1 MKKAIIDI
9 GSNSVRIMY
18 KDGLSPYKEL
28 ITTRLGQGLTA
39 EKGLTESAIER
50 TANAVLILYKRA
62 IERDIDQIYIF
73 ATEALRSAVNG
84 KILTDKIKKTTN
96 LDVDVISGE
105 REAEIGLIGALG
117 LNATGGIIDVGG
129 ASTEVVYAK
138 GGKIVYKYSLNEGA
152 VRIFDKFGSDRDKIE
167 GYLSQKIKEYGEICS
182 GEYKII
188 GGTATALAS
197 VVLGL
202 KEYDVTKTHNLFIS
216 VDKLAKTVDEL
227 YSLTDEQI
235 LEKYCVSKARAEIIR
250 GGASIFL
257 SILNYANLKG
267 VTVSESDNLEGYYLT
282 I

>member
-28 ITTRLGQGLTA
+28 ITTRLGQGLTV

-62 IERDIDQIYIF
+62 LERDIDEIYIF

-84 KILTDKIKKTTN
+84 KILTNKIKDTTG
-96 LDVDVISGE
+96 LEVDVISGE

-117 LNATGGIIDVGG
+117 LNGTGGIIDVGG

-138 GGKIVYKYSLNEGA
+138 DGKIVYKYSLNEGA
-152 VRIFDKFGSDRDKIE
+152 VRIFDKFGRNRDKIE
-167 GYLSQKIKEYGEICS
+167 GYLSQKIKEYGEIYS

-197 VVLGL
+197 VFLGL
-202 KEYDVTKTHNLFIS
+202 KEYDASKTDGVYIS
-216 VDKLAKTVDEL
+216 VNKLAETVDEL

-235 LEKYCVSKARAEIIR
+235 LQKYCISKARAEIIR

-257 SILNYANLKG
+257 SILKYANLSG

>member
-1 MKKAIIDI
+1 MKRAIIDI

-18 KDGLSPYKEL
+18 KDGSLPYKEL
-28 ITTRLGQGLTA
+28 ITTRLGQGLTK
-39 EKGLTESAIER
+39 EFGLTQSAIER

-62 IERDIDQIYIF
+62 LERDVDDVKIF

-84 KILTDKIKKTTN
+84 KVLTDIIKKATN
-96 LDVDVISGE
+96 LTVDVISGE

-138 GGKIVYKYSLNEGA
+138 NGNIVYKHSLDIGA
-152 VRIFDKFGSDRDKIE
+152 VRIFDKFGKDRKLIE
-167 GYLSQKIKEYGEICS
+167 NYLSQKIKEYGEIYN

-202 KEYDVTKTHNLFIS
+202 KEYDMTKTHNLFIS
-216 VDKLAKTVDEL
+216 LDKISQVINEL
-227 YSLTDEQI
+227 YSLTDDQI
-235 LEKYCVSKARAEIIR
+235 CEKYCVGKARAEIIR
-250 GGASIFL
+250 GGASIFYE
-257 SILNYANLKG
+257 IIKYARLDG

-282 I
+282 L

>member
-1 MKKAIIDI
+1 MKSAVIDI

-18 KDGLSPYKEL
+18 KDGLTPYKEL
-28 ITTRLGQGLTA
+28 ITTRLGQGLTTLN
-39 EKGLTESAIER
+39 GLTKLAIER

-62 IERDIDQIYIF
+62 LERDIDNVYIF
-73 ATEALRSAVNG
+73 ATEAVRSAVNG
-84 KILTDKIKKTTN
+84 KVLTDTIKKTTN
-96 LDVDVISGE
+96 IEVDVISGE

-129 ASTEVVYAK
+129 ASTEVVYAND
-138 GGKIVYKYSLNEGA
+138 GKIIYKRSLDIGA
-152 VRIFDKFGSDRDKIE
+152 VRIFDKFGRDKNLIE
-167 GYLSQKIKEYGEICS
+167 NYLKSKIKEYGEICK
-182 GEYKII
+182 GEYKVI

-202 KEYDVTKTHNLFIS
+202 KEYDMTKTHGLYIS
-216 VDKLAKTVDEL
+216 VDELEKIVDRL
-227 YSLTDEQI
+227 YTLTDSEI
-235 LEKYCVSKARAEIIR
+235 CEEYCVSKTRAEIIR

-257 SILNYANLKG
+257 EILRYANITG